1 MGNMEEEIRWI
12 LYFIGESLY
21 PV

>member
-1 MGNMEEEIRWI
+1 MGKMEEEIRWI